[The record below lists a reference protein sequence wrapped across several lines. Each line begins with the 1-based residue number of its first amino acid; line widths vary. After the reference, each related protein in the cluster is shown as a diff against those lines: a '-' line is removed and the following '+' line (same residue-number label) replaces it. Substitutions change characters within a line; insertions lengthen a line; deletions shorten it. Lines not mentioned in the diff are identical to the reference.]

1 MFTPAYSFLLL
12 SVGGYR
18 YWSWGKAHA
27 YLDLLVGGAFVV
39 VAACR
44 GTLGVGRGTS
54 LGAED
59 VVARGNF
66 RRRRFLG
73 VYFFLSFYSF
83 TLGVFCCHHGRRLV
97 PLLFTAAEVA
107 VLML

>member
-1 MFTPAYSFLLL
+1 M
-12 SVGGYR
+12 
-18 YWSWGKAHA
+18 
-27 YLDLLVGGAFVV
+27 
-39 VAACR
+39 
-44 GTLGVGRGTS
+44 
-54 LGAED
+54 
-59 VVARGNF
+59 ARGNF